1 MNRPSN
7 ALVAVAMVAVVIGSS
22 AVAGAD
28 TPRGTGEGDA
38 VRIVEETF
46 VDESRPTAANGDCD
60 ELASRTLPTTV
71 YVPGTDGGPHP
82 LIVFAHGYSAT
93 PQVYDDLLRHLAA
106 QGYVVAAPTF
116 PLSSADSPCGP
127 VAGDSVNQPEDMSF
141 VIDEVLARSAH
152 GSGRGAL
159 AGLVDRRSIGAAGHS
174 NGGITMY
181 GLVANTAVRDPRVDA
196 VAVLGATAQKLPRG
210 RFDFTRVPPIMIVH
224 GTDDELVSY
233 DHAVDAFNRARGPKG
248 LLTLTG
254 GNHGSSAGGATFV
267 PLTDFFDA
275 YLRGDDAARARI
287 PEDQTPGESTM
298 LFEEEEGSTTTIPTQ
313 PKVKRDLQATVTPR
327 KNLTGGQIVTVEW
340 SGYTPGKAIS
350 VLECNPSN
358 RDLTNSVGC
367 DYTKAAL
374 LHPNPTG
381 EGSLQLEIVE
391 GVVGDGTCDA
401 KHPGCFILVNNESS
415 TDPESSVFV
424 DIKFAKR

>member
-1 MNRPSN
+1 MNRRRGAQAAMG
-7 ALVAVAMVAVVIGSS
+7 ALLTIAIGWS
-22 AVAGAD
+22 VPAGAQ
-28 TPRGTGEGDA
+28 TGADEAA
-38 VRIVEETF
+38 VQTVEETF
-46 VDESRPTAANGDCD
+46 VDESRPTSANGDCD
-60 ELASRTLPTTV
+60 EIASRTLPTTV
-71 YVPGTDGGPHP
+71 YVPGSGDGPHP
-82 LIVFAHGYSAT
+82 LIVFAHGFSAT

-127 VAGDSVNQPEDMSF
+127 VAGDVANQPEDMSF
-141 VIDEVLARSAH
+141 VIDEVLER
-152 GSGRGAL
+152 SGRGRGPL
-159 AGLVDRRSIGAAGHS
+159 ADLVDRRSIGAAGHS

-181 GLVANTAVRDPRVDA
+181 GLVANIALRDQRVDA

-210 RFDFTRVPPIMIVH
+210 RFDFDEVPPIMIVH
-224 GTDDELVSY
+224 GTDDELISY

-254 GNHGSSAGGATFV
+254 GNHGSSAGGATFA

-275 YLRGDDAARARI
+275 YVRGDTAALARI
-287 PEDQTPGESTM
+287 PDDQTPGESTM
-298 LFEEEEGSTTTIPTQ
+298 IFDEDAGSTTTIPTQ
-313 PKVKRDLQATVTPR
+313 PKVKRDLKATVTPR

-358 RDLTNSVGC
+358 RDLSNSVGC

-415 TDPESSVFV
+415 TDPENSVFV
-424 DIKFAKR
+424 NITFARG